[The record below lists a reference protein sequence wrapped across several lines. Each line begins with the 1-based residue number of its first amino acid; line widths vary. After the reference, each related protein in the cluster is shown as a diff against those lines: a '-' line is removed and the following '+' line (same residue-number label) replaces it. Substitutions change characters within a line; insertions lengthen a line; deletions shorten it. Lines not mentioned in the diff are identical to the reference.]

1 MGGSIPP
8 AEQYKQ
14 LKHNNMKLKV
24 IFKVSN
30 SGELFAVLLW
40 TKKDSTYTCY
50 SLYDATH
57 FDADTLYL
65 RECRNARGYNNNE
78 LCAYLEA
85 RGYKNIE
92 VKQRMKY

>member
-1 MGGSIPP
+1 
-8 AEQYKQ
+8 
-14 LKHNNMKLKV
+14 MKLKV

-40 TKKDSTYTCY
+40 TKKDSTFTCY

-57 FDADTLYL
+57 FDADSIYL
-65 RECRNARGYNNNE
+65 RECKNAHGYNVNE
-78 LCAYLEA
+78 LCAYLKA